1 MFHKK
6 SFKKFLS
13 IILSILLLGIL
24 CMQILAC
31 DVFNDAIDSDQIL
44 KPIDD
49 KSNIYEK
56 IDELAMAKT
65 RANQY
70 ASMYS
75 DFPGDKVYSA
85 LLADIDRIRNELDQ
99 LGAIPSTEEINALFF
114 QEPMQIQGVLIEDF
128 ADFENTFGEVY
139 DLFGISQTVNA
150 SYGTFY
156 CYDVVIQDHE
166 NHGLLATHI
175 RQGPSAGYDL
185 YAEGS
190 SVKNIIG
197 EEIGKIFFD
206 KAYDIIVS
214 GSRYARILNA
224 AKTALTT
231 IIGMVDSTSPAS
243 AVTAN
248 GNSSTHRIFCDI
260 TPSVH
265 MIFVRNSNTAPWI
278 HTYTS
283 NVVSVREAQSYYYVV
298 NIGNGQTRAYSGN
311 PEENSSE
318 YKLFVDDWGYRYT
331 NAISAYRDNSTM
343 QYTDMVASHTFY
355 IEKDGVDTEVFTVDV
370 TCPIDQNDLFR
381 YAMQ

>member
-1 MFHKK
+1 M
-6 SFKKFLS
+6 
-13 IILSILLLGIL
+13 
-24 CMQILAC
+24 AC
-31 DVFNDAIDSDQIL
+31 DVFNDALVSDQIL

-128 ADFENTFGEVY
+128 TDFENTFGEVY

-248 GNSSTHRIFCDI
+248 GNDYTVEYKDI
-260 TPSVH
+260 SYQLSA
-265 MIFVRNSNTAPWI
+265 NSNI
-278 HTYTS
+278 
-283 NVVSVREAQSYYYVV
+283 YVTPETTKILDLSPVYQDDTLYIPV
-298 NIGNGQTRAYSGN
+298 NR
-311 PEENSSE
+311 
-318 YKLFVDDWGYRYT
+318 
-331 NAISAYRDNSTM
+331 
-343 QYTDMVASHTFY
+343 TDMSCLDLHIRPNYKPYFHNKTMTY
-355 IEKDGVDTEVFTVDV
+355 NTLYS
-370 TCPIDQNDLFR
+370 QNIFLPDAL
-381 YAMQ
+381 YLHP